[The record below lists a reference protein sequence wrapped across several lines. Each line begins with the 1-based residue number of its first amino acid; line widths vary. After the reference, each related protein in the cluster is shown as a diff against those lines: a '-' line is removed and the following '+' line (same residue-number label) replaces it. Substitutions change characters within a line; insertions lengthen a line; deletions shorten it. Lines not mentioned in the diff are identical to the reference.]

1 MPRFHTIW
9 LSDKQA
15 QVDVPF
21 TLEEEKARDQE
32 EADYLITQSES
43 ERRESE
49 FLECSA
55 VLASGSATL
64 EDVIRFLNLTNDN

>member
-21 TLEEEKARDQE
+21 TQE
-32 EADYLITQSES
+32 EADYLISQSES